1 MLTLITFHNKYIHCL
16 CYNVMFQVS
25 PNALTCWNESVMII
39 VQQSTTV
46 ILLQNTGYVKA
57 CVLRMYQSQP
67 LRFRELYIFILWER
81 CVCYVYVLHSWSL
94 WKSPTTITQTH
105 TERNEASV
113 DWTKGVH
120 VLYLQLNYRIRK
132 TLEIQDILD

>member
-1 MLTLITFHNKYIHCL
+1 
-16 CYNVMFQVS
+16 
-25 PNALTCWNESVMII
+25 MII

-81 CVCYVYVLHSWSL
+81 CVCYVYVLHS
-94 WKSPTTITQTH
+94 
-105 TERNEASV
+105 
-113 DWTKGVH
+113 
-120 VLYLQLNYRIRK
+120 
-132 TLEIQDILD
+132 